1 VPHDVMKVSLP
12 STSVVS
18 LPVIHLDSVFLCLV
32 IAVIAFCSF
41 PLSCFSSL
49 YPHMPEVVGL
59 LVTVYSFVCTYIAT
73 FHYSLNFF
81 FNFLTDGRR
90 NARSVN
96 QVIRRF
102 MQDLLQT
109 VSNRYVEFVSSEW
122 RGTLS
127 DFRLERQLSL
137 LKRRIARWY
146 FAHP

>member
-1 VPHDVMKVSLP
+1 MPHDAMKVSFTLYN
-12 STSVVS
+12 VVS
-18 LPVIHLDSVFLCLV
+18 LPVTLFVFV
-32 IAVIAFCSF
+32 SPIAVIAFR
-41 PLSCFSSL
+41 SL
-49 YPHMPEVVGL
+49 PFFTTLML
-59 LVTVYSFVCTYIAT
+59 LISVPTYAIGRWPIGDCTLLCLHLIAT
-73 FHYSLNFF
+73 FSFLLNFV
-81 FNFLTDGRR
+81 TDGRR
-90 NARSVN
+90 NARNAN